1 MKKYLYALVTIG
13 FILTAGYLVVL
24 GTNFKNNIRAYRA
37 EKIGHLYIEKV
48 YKEYVVL
55 GEICQ
60 GVDTDDN
67 GYVSCTFRLSKENTE
82 KEINL
87 QCPTY
92 IKSFLGNECK
102 ASQMVMSQ

>member
-1 MKKYLYALVTIG
+1 MKKYLYAVVVISS
-13 FILTAGYLVVL
+13 ILGVGYLFIL
-24 GTNFKNNIRAYRA
+24 GTNFKNNIRVHRA

-48 YKEYVVL
+48 YKEYTVL

-60 GVDTDDN
+60 GVDTDNN

-102 ASQMVMSQ
+102 ASQMIMPQ

>member
-1 MKKYLYALVTIG
+1 MKKYFGAMLVLALFAVG
-13 FILTAGYLVVL
+13 VVGYFYSVSF
-24 GTNFKNNIRAYRA
+24 TNSIRAHRA
-37 EKIGHLYIEKV
+37 EKIGHIYIEKV
-48 YKEYVVL
+48 YKEYSIL

-60 GVDTDDN
+60 GVDTDGN
-67 GYVSCTFRLSKENTE
+67 GYVSCTYRIGKGEAE

-102 ASQMVMSQ
+102 ATQMVIPN

>member
-1 MKKYLYALVTIG
+1 MKKYFYLFLILLVLAL
-13 FILTAGYLVVL
+13 LGYLYVA
-24 GTNFKNNIRAYRA
+24 GTTFKNNVRAHRA
-37 EKIGHLYIEKV
+37 EKIGRLYIEKV
-48 YKEYVVL
+48 YKDYSVE

-60 GVDTDDN
+60 GVDTDLDN
-67 GYVSCTFRLSKENTE
+67 YVSCTFRVAKGGTE

-102 ASQMVMSQ
+102 ATQMVLPQ